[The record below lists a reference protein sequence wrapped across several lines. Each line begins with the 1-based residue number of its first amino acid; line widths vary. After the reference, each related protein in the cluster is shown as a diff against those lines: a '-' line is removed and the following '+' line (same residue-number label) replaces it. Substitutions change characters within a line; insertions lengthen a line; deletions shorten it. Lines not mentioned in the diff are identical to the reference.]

1 MRSKPW
7 ARSKAI
13 SPFLSLT
20 IFGVTIF
27 GVTVLGACSS
37 HTLPPGEPQYETEGG
52 TVGKG
57 GPDSSL
63 SDAPAGQTVGV
74 EASVDGT
81 VESSLDGTAAPESGA
96 GLDGSPGSNAA
107 DSSSAGDGPPSY
119 VYVYSDASDAMLP
132 PPVPQSCLTPG
143 PGISDCTSSTGSCC
157 AGSVL
162 PEGNVLRSYDGVTP
176 GYTSPAYPATIASV
190 WLDQY
195 EVTVGRF
202 RRFVTAAVGGW
213 LPAEGSGKHSHLN
226 GGLGLAD
233 DGDAAGPNEPGWD
246 ANWNATLETTA
257 DAWNTALA
265 CNQTN
270 STWTPTAGAN
280 EHLPASCMTWYE
292 AYAFCIWDGGF
303 LPSESEWNYAA
314 SGGTEQRVY
323 PWSVPAS
330 SVSIDCSHAN
340 YYGASM
346 GSDYCVMP
354 GMGVPGAEGAT
365 NAVGSESPTGDGKWG
380 QSDLAGNVFEWNLDY
395 FAPYVSPCSNCAYFT
410 NTAARVIRGGAF
422 GNPASLQLTSARN
435 SDDPLSR
442 TSSLGVRC
450 ARAP

>member
-1 MRSKPW
+1 M
-7 ARSKAI
+7 AI
-13 SPFLSLT
+13 
-20 IFGVTIF
+20 
-27 GVTVLGACSS
+27 LGACSS
-37 HTLPPGEPQYETEGG
+37 HTLPPGEPQSEPDGG
-52 TVGKG
+52 TGEPSG
-57 GPDSSL
+57 RDSSL
-63 SDAPAGQTVGV
+63 GDAPTGPTTGADV
-74 EASVDGT
+74 A
-81 VESSLDGTAAPESGA
+81 VESTFDSTADATVAETGA
-96 GLDGSPGSNAA
+96 GELEDSPSN
-107 DSSSAGDGPPSY
+107 GDGEPPF
-119 VYVYSDASDAMLP
+119 VYVYIDASDATP
-132 PPVPQSCLTPG
+132 PPAVPQSCLTPG

-157 AGSVL
+157 AGSIL

-176 GYTSPAYPATIASV
+176 GYTSAAFPATVASF

-202 RRFVTAAVGGW
+202 RRFVTAVVGGW
-213 LPAEGSGKHSHLN
+213 LPAAGSGKHSHLN
-226 GGLGLAD
+226 GGQGLAD
-233 DGDAAGPNEPGWD
+233 DGDAAGPTEPGWD
-246 ANWNATLETTA
+246 TNWNATLGTTA

-265 CNQTN
+265 CKSTA
-270 STWTPTAGAN
+270 TWTPTAGAN

-303 LPSESEWNYAA
+303 LPSEAEWNYAA

-330 SVSIDCSHAN
+330 SMAIDCSDAN

-346 GSDYCVMP
+346 GTDYCVMP

-365 NAVGSESPTGDGKWG
+365 NAVGSESPLGDGKWG

-395 FAPYVSPCSNCAYFT
+395 YAPYVSPCSNCGNFT
-410 NTAARVIRGGAF
+410 DTSARVIRGGAF

-442 TSSLGVRC
+442 TISLGVRC